1 MATNNSRIIKENLE
15 EALYRIE
22 FRVPYKI
29 VKVLDKKLELE
40 QTTKADYIRQL
51 LIKDLKGIIREE
63 KGEKLEVKN
72 SFLNLV
78 ELTTKTAELVTATN
92 KLGGLINQLIKYDIL
107 GIVKD
112 TNINTLM
119 KNFYIAHSD
128 VKILLEDYQKLLKKE
143 E

>member
-1 MATNNSRIIKENLE
+1 MTNSEIIKENLE
-15 EALYRIE
+15 EELYRIE
-22 FRVPYKI
+22 FRIPYKI

-72 SFLNLV
+72 SFAELL
-78 ELTTKTAELVTATN
+78 ELTNSTKELITATN

-107 GIVKD
+107 GLAKD
-112 TNINTLM
+112 TNIRELT
-119 KNFYIAHSD
+119 KEFYMAHADIQIA
-128 VKILLEDYQKLLKKE
+128 LENYKKSIKE

>member
-29 VKVLDKKLELE
+29 VKILDKKLELE

-92 KLGGLINQLIKYDIL
+92 KLGALINQLIKYDIL

-119 KNFYIAHSD
+119 KDFHIAHSD
-128 VKILLEDYQKLLKKE
+128 VKILLEDYQNLLKKGE
-143 E
+143 

>member
-1 MATNNSRIIKENLE
+1 MAKNSEIIKENLE
-15 EALYRIE
+15 EDLYRIE

-72 SFLNLV
+72 SFV
-78 ELTTKTAELVTATN
+78 ELLELTNSTRELITATN
-92 KLGGLINQLIKYDIL
+92 KLGALINQLIKYDIL
-107 GIVKD
+107 GLVKD

-119 KNFYIAHSD
+119 KDFYVALSD
-128 VKILLEDYQKLLKKE
+128 VKILLEDYQKLLKKGE
-143 E
+143 

>member
-1 MATNNSRIIKENLE
+1 MATSNSRIIKENLE
-15 EALYRIE
+15 EAFYRIE

-92 KLGGLINQLIKYDIL
+92 KLGALINQLIKYDVL
-107 GIVKD
+107 GLVKD

-119 KNFYIAHSD
+119 KDFYIAHSD
-128 VKILLEDYQKLLKKE
+128 VKILLEDYQKLLKKGE
-143 E
+143 

>member
-1 MATNNSRIIKENLE
+1 MATNTRIIKENLE
-15 EALYRIE
+15 EELYRIE

-72 SFLNLV
+72 SFV
-78 ELTTKTAELVTATN
+78 ELLELTNSTKELITATN
-92 KLGGLINQLIKYDIL
+92 KLGALINQLVKYDIL
-107 GIVKD
+107 GLAKD
-112 TNINTLM
+112 TNIRELT
-119 KNFYIAHSD
+119 KEFYMAHLD
-128 VKILLEDYQKLLKKE
+128 IQVALENYKKAIKGE
-143 E
+143 

>member
-92 KLGGLINQLIKYDIL
+92 KLGALINQLIKYDIL

-119 KNFYIAHSD
+119 KDFYVGLSD
-128 VKILLEDYQKLLKKE
+128 VKILLEDYQKLLKKGE
-143 E
+143 

>member
-40 QTTKADYIRQL
+40 QTTKANYIRE
-51 LIKDLKGIIREE
+51 LILKDLKGIIREE

-92 KLGGLINQLIKYDIL
+92 KLGALINQLIKYDIL

-119 KNFYIAHSD
+119 KDFYIAHSD
-128 VKILLEDYQKLLKKE
+128 VKILLEDYQKLLKKGE
-143 E
+143 

>member
-1 MATNNSRIIKENLE
+1 MAKNSEIIKENLE
-15 EALYRIE
+15 QELYRIE

-40 QTTKADYIRQL
+40 QTTKANYIRE
-51 LIKDLKGIIREE
+51 LISKDLKGIIREE

-92 KLGGLINQLIKYDIL
+92 KLGALINQLIKYDIL
-107 GIVKD
+107 GLAKD
-112 TNINTLM
+112 TNIRELTRE
-119 KNFYIAHSD
+119 FYQAHSD
-128 VKILLEDYQKLLKKE
+128 IQIALENYKKAIKGE
-143 E
+143 

>member
-1 MATNNSRIIKENLE
+1 MAKNSEIIKENLE

-51 LIKDLKGIIREE
+51 LIKDWKGIIREE

-72 SFLNLV
+72 RFV
-78 ELTTKTAELVTATN
+78 ELLELTNSTKELITATN
-92 KLGGLINQLIKYDIL
+92 KLGALINQLVKYDIL
-107 GIVKD
+107 GLAKD
-112 TNINTLM
+112 TNIRELT
-119 KNFYIAHSD
+119 KEFYMAHLD
-128 VKILLEDYQKLLKKE
+128 IQVALENYKKAIKGE
-143 E
+143 

>member
-92 KLGGLINQLIKYDIL
+92 KLGALINQLIKYDIL

-119 KNFYIAHSD
+119 KDFYVAHSD
-128 VKILLEDYQKLLKKE
+128 VKILLEDYQNLLKKGE
-143 E
+143 

>member
-1 MATNNSRIIKENLE
+1 MAKNSEIIKENLE

-92 KLGGLINQLIKYDIL
+92 KLGALINQLIKYDIL

-112 TNINTLM
+112 TNINILM
-119 KNFYIAHSD
+119 KDFYVAHSD
-128 VKILLEDYQKLLKKE
+128 VKILLEDYQKLLKKGE
-143 E
+143 

>member
-1 MATNNSRIIKENLE
+1 MAKNSEIIKENLE

-29 VKVLDKKLELE
+29 VKILDKKLELE

-72 SFLNLV
+72 SFAELL
-78 ELTTKTAELVTATN
+78 ELTNSTKELITATN

-107 GIVKD
+107 GLAKD
-112 TNINTLM
+112 TNIRELT
-119 KNFYIAHSD
+119 KEFYMAHADIQIA
-128 VKILLEDYQKLLKKE
+128 LENYKKAIKGE
-143 E
+143 

>member
-1 MATNNSRIIKENLE
+1 MVTNNSRIIKENLE

-63 KGEKLEVKN
+63 KREKLEVKN
-72 SFLNLV
+72 SFV
-78 ELTTKTAELVTATN
+78 ELLELTNSTKELITATN
-92 KLGGLINQLIKYDIL
+92 KLGALINQLIKYDIL
-107 GIVKD
+107 GLAKD
-112 TNINTLM
+112 TNIRELTRE
-119 KNFYIAHSD
+119 FYQAHSD
-128 VKILLEDYQKLLKKE
+128 IQIALENYKKAIKGE
-143 E
+143 

>member
-1 MATNNSRIIKENLE
+1 MATNTRIIKENLE
-15 EALYRIE
+15 EELYRIE

-92 KLGGLINQLIKYDIL
+92 KLGALINQFIKYDIL
-107 GIVKD
+107 GLVKD

-119 KNFYIAHSD
+119 KDFYVAHSD
-128 VKILLEDYQKLLKKE
+128 VKILLEDYQKLLKKGE
-143 E
+143 

>member
-1 MATNNSRIIKENLE
+1 MAKNSEIIKENLE

-40 QTTKADYIRQL
+40 QTTKANYIRE
-51 LIKDLKGIIREE
+51 LILKDLKGIIREE

-92 KLGGLINQLIKYDIL
+92 KLGALINQLIKYDIL

-119 KNFYIAHSD
+119 KDFYIAHSD
-128 VKILLEDYQKLLKKE
+128 VKILLEDYQKLLKKGE
-143 E
+143 

>member
-1 MATNNSRIIKENLE
+1 MATNNTRIIKENLE
-15 EALYRIE
+15 EELYRIE

-72 SFLNLV
+72 SFV
-78 ELTTKTAELVTATN
+78 ELLELTNSTRELITATN
-92 KLGGLINQLIKYDIL
+92 KLGALINQLIKYDIL
-107 GIVKD
+107 GLVKD

-119 KNFYIAHSD
+119 KDFYVALSD
-128 VKILLEDYQKLLKKE
+128 VKILLEDYQKLLKKGE
-143 E
+143 

>member
-1 MATNNSRIIKENLE
+1 MATNTRIIKENLE
-15 EALYRIE
+15 EELYRIE

-29 VKVLDKKLELE
+29 VKILDKKLELE

-92 KLGGLINQLIKYDIL
+92 KLGALINQLIKYDIL

-119 KNFYIAHSD
+119 KDFYVGLSD
-128 VKILLEDYQKLLKKE
+128 VKILLEDYQKLLKKGE
-143 E
+143 

>member
-1 MATNNSRIIKENLE
+1 MATNNSRIIEENLE

-92 KLGGLINQLIKYDIL
+92 KLGALINQLIKYDIL

-119 KNFYIAHSD
+119 KDFYIAHSD
-128 VKILLEDYQKLLKKE
+128 VKILLEDYQNLLKKGE
-143 E
+143 

>member
-1 MATNNSRIIKENLE
+1 MAKNSEIIKENLE

-72 SFLNLV
+72 SFV
-78 ELTTKTAELVTATN
+78 ELLELTNSTKELITATN
-92 KLGGLINQLIKYDIL
+92 KLGALINQLIKYDIL
-107 GIVKD
+107 GLAKD
-112 TNINTLM
+112 TNIRELT
-119 KNFYIAHSD
+119 KEFYMAHWD
-128 VKILLEDYQKLLKKE
+128 IQVALENYKKAIKGE
-143 E
+143 

>member
-1 MATNNSRIIKENLE
+1 MATNSEIIKENLE

-29 VKVLDKKLELE
+29 VKILDKKLELE

-112 TNINTLM
+112 TNISTLM
-119 KNFYIAHSD
+119 KDFYIAHSD
-128 VKILLEDYQKLLKKE
+128 VKILLEDYQKLLKKGE
-143 E
+143 

>member
-1 MATNNSRIIKENLE
+1 MATNNSKIIKENLE

-51 LIKDLKGIIREE
+51 LIKDLKGIIKEE

-92 KLGGLINQLIKYDIL
+92 KLGALINQLIKYDVL
-107 GIVKD
+107 GLVKD

-119 KNFYIAHSD
+119 KDFYIAQSD
-128 VKILLEDYQKLLKKE
+128 VRILLEDYQNLLKKGE
-143 E
+143 

>member
-1 MATNNSRIIKENLE
+1 MTNSEIIKENLE
-15 EALYRIE
+15 EELYRIE
-22 FRVPYKI
+22 FRIPYKI

-63 KGEKLEVKN
+63 KGEKLEIKN

-92 KLGGLINQLIKYDIL
+92 KLGALINQLVKYNIL
-107 GIVKD
+107 GLVKD

-119 KNFYIAHSD
+119 RDFYVAHSD
-128 VKILLEDYQKLLKKE
+128 VKILLEDYQKLLKKGE
-143 E
+143 

>member
-92 KLGGLINQLIKYDIL
+92 KLGALINQLIKYNIL

-119 KNFYIAHSD
+119 KDFYIAHSD
-128 VKILLEDYQKLLKKE
+128 VKILLEDYQKLLKKGE
-143 E
+143 

>member
-1 MATNNSRIIKENLE
+1 MAKNSEIIKENLE
-15 EALYRIE
+15 QELYRIE

-40 QTTKADYIRQL
+40 QTTKANYIRE
-51 LIKDLKGIIREE
+51 LISKDLKGIIREE

-92 KLGGLINQLIKYDIL
+92 KLGALINQLIKYDIL
-107 GIVKD
+107 GLVKD

-119 KNFYIAHSD
+119 KDFYVALSD
-128 VKILLEDYQKLLKKE
+128 VKILLEDYQKLLKKGE
-143 E
+143 

>member
-1 MATNNSRIIKENLE
+1 MATNTRIIEENLE
-15 EALYRIE
+15 EELYRIE

-29 VKVLDKKLELE
+29 VKVLEKKLELE

-119 KNFYIAHSD
+119 KDFYVAHSG
-128 VKILLEDYQKLLKKE
+128 VKILLEDYQKLLKKGE
-143 E
+143 

>member
-1 MATNNSRIIKENLE
+1 MATNSEIIKENLE

-51 LIKDLKGIIREE
+51 LIKDLKGIIRAE
-63 KGEKLEVKN
+63 KGVKLEVKN

-92 KLGGLINQLIKYDIL
+92 KLGALINQLIKYDIL

-119 KNFYIAHSD
+119 KDFYVAHSD
-128 VKILLEDYQKLLKKE
+128 VKILLEDYQKLLKKGE
-143 E
+143 

>member
-1 MATNNSRIIKENLE
+1 MATNSEIIKENLE

-92 KLGGLINQLIKYDIL
+92 KLGALINQLIKYDIL
-107 GIVKD
+107 GLVKD

-119 KNFYIAHSD
+119 KDFYIAHSN
-128 VKILLEDYQKLLKKE
+128 VKILLEDYQKLLKKGE
-143 E
+143 

>member
-1 MATNNSRIIKENLE
+1 MAKNSEIIKENLE

-40 QTTKADYIRQL
+40 QTTKANYIRE
-51 LIKDLKGIIREE
+51 LILKDLKQVIREE
-63 KGEKLEVKN
+63 KGEKLEIKN

-92 KLGGLINQLIKYDIL
+92 KLGALINQLVKYNIL
-107 GIVKD
+107 GLVKD

-119 KNFYIAHSD
+119 RDFYVAHSD
-128 VKILLEDYQKLLKKE
+128 VKILLEDYQKLLKKGE
-143 E
+143 

>member
-1 MATNNSRIIKENLE
+1 MAKNSEIIKENLE

-119 KNFYIAHSD
+119 KDFYIAHSD
-128 VKILLEDYQKLLKKE
+128 VKILLEDYQKLLKKGE
-143 E
+143 

>member
-1 MATNNSRIIKENLE
+1 MAKNSEIIKENLE

-51 LIKDLKGIIREE
+51 LIKDLKGIIKEE

-72 SFLNLV
+72 SFAELL
-78 ELTTKTAELVTATN
+78 ELTNSTKELITATN

-107 GIVKD
+107 GLAKD
-112 TNINTLM
+112 TNIRELT
-119 KNFYIAHSD
+119 KEFYMAHADIQIA
-128 VKILLEDYQKLLKKE
+128 LENYKKSIKGE
-143 E
+143 